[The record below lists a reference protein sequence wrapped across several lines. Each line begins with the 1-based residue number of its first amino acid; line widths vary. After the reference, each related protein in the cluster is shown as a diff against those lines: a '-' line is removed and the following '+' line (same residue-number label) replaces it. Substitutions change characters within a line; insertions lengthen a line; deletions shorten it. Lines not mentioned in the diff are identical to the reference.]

1 MAVLTMAGAAEEQV
15 RATVQSFIA
24 GHYDMG
30 EQALDWNLV
39 SRHLERV
46 GVHAT
51 NIVEDAILI
60 ASGLDV
66 RYYGQE
72 GQSTK

>member
-1 MAVLTMAGAAEEQV
+1 MAGAAEEQV

-24 GHYDMG
+24 RYYGMG
-30 EQALDWNLV
+30 EQALDLNLV
-39 SRHLERV
+39 FLHLERV